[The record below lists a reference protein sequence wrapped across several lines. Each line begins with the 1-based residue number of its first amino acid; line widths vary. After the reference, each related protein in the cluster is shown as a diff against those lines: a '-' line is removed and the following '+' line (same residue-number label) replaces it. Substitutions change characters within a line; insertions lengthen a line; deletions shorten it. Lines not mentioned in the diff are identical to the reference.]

1 MHRLKN
7 NAFTLVGVGVGMIS
21 GFLYWKYVGCT
32 SGTCPITS
40 NPTNATIYGAVM
52 GGLLLSMFKKENKNT
67 K

>member
-1 MHRLKN
+1 MLNLKKQLL
-7 NAFTLVGVGVGMIS
+7 TLVGIGLGAVA

-52 GGLLLSMFKKENKNT
+52 GGLLFRKKTINK